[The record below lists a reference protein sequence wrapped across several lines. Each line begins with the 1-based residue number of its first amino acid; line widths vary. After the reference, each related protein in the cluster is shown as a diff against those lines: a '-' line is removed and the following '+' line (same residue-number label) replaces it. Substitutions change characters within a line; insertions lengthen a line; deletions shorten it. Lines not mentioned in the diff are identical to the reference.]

1 MSDAGTELTLRLR
14 GIRHEAEG
22 VISLELTAPDGDEL
36 PAWSP
41 GAHLEIELPSGLVRH
56 YSLCGDHRDR
66 GRFQV
71 AVLRGADGGGSAEIH
86 DTFRVGRQVLVRGP
100 RNNFQLVEADD
111 YVFIA
116 GGIGVTPILAMV
128 RALGPEGRWRLHYG
142 GRTPGTMAF
151 RDVLAAW
158 SDNVEM
164 VPESTGGLLDLDG
177 IFARVKP
184 GTAVYCC
191 GPAGLIDA
199 VQRRAEEA
207 GIADRLHIE
216 RFASS
221 EAALAEIESAKSGAG
236 FDVELARTGGS
247 VRVEAGS
254 TVLESLRAVLPDLPS
269 SCEEGIC
276 GTCETRVLGGVPE
289 HHDQILTDSERAD
302 GDSMFICVSRS
313 TTPKLVLDL

>member
-1 MSDAGTELTLRLR
+1 MSDPGVELTLRLR
-14 GIRHEAEG
+14 GIRYEAEG
-22 VISLELTAPDGDEL
+22 IISLELTAPDGDEL

-41 GAHLEIELPSGLVRH
+41 GAHLEFELPSGLVRH

-66 GRFQV
+66 SRFQV
-71 AVLRGADGGGSAEIH
+71 AVLREADGGGSAEIH
-86 DTFRVGRQVLVRGP
+86 DSFRVGQQVLVRGP
-100 RNNFQLVEADD
+100 RNNFELVEADD

-128 RALGPEGRWRLHYG
+128 RALGPDTRWQLHYG
-142 GRTPGTMAF
+142 GRTPATMAF
-151 RDVLAAW
+151 LDVLAMW
-158 SDNVEM
+158 SDHVEI
-164 VPESTGGLLDLDG
+164 VPEATNGLLDLDG

-191 GPAGLIDA
+191 GPTGLLDA

-216 RFASS
+216 RFSSS
-221 EAALAEIESAKSGAG
+221 EAALAEIESAKSGDG

-247 VRVEAGS
+247 VRVETGS
-254 TVLESLRAVLPDLPS
+254 TVLESLRTVLPDLPS

-276 GTCETRVLGGVPE
+276 GTCETRVLRGVPE
-289 HHDQILTDSERAD
+289 HHDQILTDSERED

-313 TTPKLVLDL
+313 KTPKLVLDL